1 MTLAQETIP
10 PDEAETIQGLI
21 EANLKTVWMQGK
33 TGKRGQHGKHHGL
46 ADGVFRIR
54 DYLPEGFAKGVF
66 QPGREY
72 RCVVRFSNGEQ
83 LNDTENDVRG
93 MAIKLLDVEG
103 GKLLPG
109 QGDTPE
115 HDFLLIDFP
124 TYFTAT
130 MADYVAFNR
139 YFTPIQDVRRNGKTP
154 GRILRAVCGLSMLL
168 LRHRDI
174 LKAAKTVARRRVGSP
189 LALTY
194 HSTTPYLLGPGQ
206 AVKYKAIGRTPDP
219 GPTRDENG
227 LGKALWSTLA
237 TGVAQFDFGIVVQS
251 DPSAHPIEDPTV
263 DWEKNGAS
271 FVPIAELT
279 LSQQSNSP
287 EKAGLAETS
296 RFNPWMSLPAHR
308 PLGYINRARREI
320 YRAMSALRH
329 RKTQQD

>member
-10 PDEAETIQGLI
+10 ADEAQTIESLI
-21 EANLKTVWMQGK
+21 DANLKTVWMQGK
-33 TGKRGQHGKHHGL
+33 TGKRGQHGKHHGMP
-46 ADGVFRIR
+46 DGVFRIR
-54 DYLPEGFAKGVF
+54 DDLPERFAHGVF

-72 RCVVRFSNGEQ
+72 PCAVRFSNGEQ
-83 LNDTENDVRG
+83 LDDTENDVRG

-103 GKLLPG
+103 EKLLPG
-109 QGDTPE
+109 QGDTRE

-139 YFTPIQDVRRNGKTP
+139 YFTPIQDLRRNGKTP
-154 GRILRAVCGLSMLL
+154 GRILRAGHGLAMLL
-168 LRHRDI
+168 LCHRDT
-174 LKAAKTVARRRVGSP
+174 LRAAQTVAGRHVGSP

-206 AVKYKAIGRTPDP
+206 AVKYKATGRSPDP
-219 GPTRDENG
+219 GPTQDENG
-227 LGKALWSTLA
+227 LHKALWSALA
-237 TGVAQFDFGIVVQS
+237 GASVEFEFGILVQS

-263 DWEKNGAS
+263 DWQETGADY
-271 FVPIAELT
+271 VAIADLT
-279 LSQQSNSP
+279 LPRQANTP
-287 EKAGLAETS
+287 DKDARAESS
-296 RFNPWMSLPAHR
+296 RFNPWKCLPSHR